1 MANFH
6 RNLSHRSRHLLPLMI
21 LRKDERNAMVSFLA
35 PLLPPPSSACQPD
48 FERAGG
54 REPWRCPS
62 PSPANASPSD
72 LRLAPTSFAPLSLL
86 SIAEWIIARF
96 IVDEEREG
104 RTQSASSSST
114 PTSSRRMTIRKII
127 LSRRCDDREDLIS
140 MYGQTRLKE
149 GPIGLLVHESL
160 TKNNG

>member
-1 MANFH
+1 MIKICRKFLANFH
-6 RNLSHRSRHLLPLMI
+6 RNLSLRSRLLLPLMI

-104 RTQSASSSST
+104 REDGGGRH
-114 PTSSRRMTIRKII
+114 SRR
-127 LSRRCDDREDLIS
+127 LLLLRRHRRRR
-140 MYGQTRLKE
+140 RLA
-149 GPIGLLVHESL
+149 G
-160 TKNNG
+160 